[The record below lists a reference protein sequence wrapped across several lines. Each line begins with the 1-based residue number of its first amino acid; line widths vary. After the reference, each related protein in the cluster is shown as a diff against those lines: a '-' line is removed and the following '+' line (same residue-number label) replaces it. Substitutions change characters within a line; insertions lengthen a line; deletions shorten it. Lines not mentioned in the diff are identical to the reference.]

1 MLNSSIT
8 TKTCALV
15 RSAVRRQIGRTSG
28 LAQRCKVA
36 GPFAA
41 LARLEFLTK
50 ALRSLILACNW
61 AELILSPSLLPY
73 PHGRV
78 AAQDQAFVVVF
89 DFAQRRIEE
98 IPLQHALLEEGAYRC
113 RNLPDMAT

>member
-1 MLNSSIT
+1 
-8 TKTCALV
+8 
-15 RSAVRRQIGRTSG
+15 
-28 LAQRCKVA
+28 VA